1 MRPDLT
7 LSIAQS
13 SASNSGGESK
23 RSAMLLAV
31 LSGVG
36 EGFAKARRYQTLID
50 CRQSELAALRVTQQD
65 LPRFV
70 MFG

>member
-7 LSIAQS
+7 LSIVQS
-13 SASNSGGESK
+13 GVSNSGGESN
-23 RSAMLLAV
+23 RSAMLMAV
-31 LSGVG
+31 LSGIG
-36 EGFAKARRYQTLID
+36 EGFAKARKYQTLID
-50 CRQSELAALRVTQQD
+50 CRQSELAALRVTHRD